1 MDESWQT
8 SCKMN
13 LEEEKSLS
21 EKQTE
26 KSTNSG
32 CSVFCGGS
40 ENFFVASIDS
50 VFKQHMPSASAAITV
65 SMAAMAS
72 SRQPH
77 ISHPNTSAPTIFSGK
92 KSGEPFAY
100 ATAKSIR
107 DVRGYFQDVCLGFDP
122 SNSCCYVDLQAAQ
135 RRLEDLLCFFFVLS
149 HLCFFLLMVW
159 SNQRLEFLFMPLQ
172 QSHVSGTPRFSVHKF
187 N

>member
-1 MDESWQT
+1 MAEIVKQILARSIQLAYQVTKIADEDQGRLEDLLSWVGILCVKIFKCGRKNQDFLFEFIWVTMDESQQT

-21 EKQTE
+21 KEQTE

-40 ENFFVASIDS
+40 ENFVVASIDS
-50 VFKQHMPSASAAITV
+50 VFEQHTPSAGAAITV
-65 SMAAMAS
+65 YMAAMAS

-92 KSGEPFAY
+92 KSGEPLAY
-100 ATAKSIR
+100 TTAKSIR
-107 DVRGYFQDVCLGFDP
+107 DVRGLFSRCLLGI
-122 SNSCCYVDLQAAQ
+122 
-135 RRLEDLLCFFFVLS
+135 
-149 HLCFFLLMVW
+149 
-159 SNQRLEFLFMPLQ
+159 
-172 QSHVSGTPRFSVHKF
+172 
-187 N
+187 